1 MTEVELIWV
10 EGEIQHWIRF
20 GDDRDLRILDRR
32 CRVVGFLPG
41 AVFGLVRW
49 RANAFGTVAST
60 LDILRA
66 VEPGTALTTVPGVT
80 PGGELLLHLSGWLRV
95 ERALQAI
102 DAIEALGLDPEEVAP
117 DHWRHVHNRLA
128 AGHAPRP
135 YTRERHRAWLL
146 RREIAP

>member
-10 EGEIQHWIRF
+10 DGEIQYWIRF

-32 CRVVGFLPG
+32 RRIVGFLPG
-41 AVFGLVRW
+41 AVFGFVRW
-49 RANAFGTVAST
+49 RANAYGTVAST

-66 VEPGTALTTVPGVT
+66 VEPGMAVTTIPGIT
-80 PGGELLLHLSGWLRV
+80 PGGELLLHLSGWPRV
-95 ERALQAI
+95 EKALQAI

-117 DHWRHVHNRLA
+117 DHWRHVHNRLN
-128 AGHAPRP
+128 AGLRPRP
-135 YTRERHRAWLL
+135 YTRERHRAWLR